1 MEQMTWIQSADSYF
15 LKDQYCHQCLSVMG
29 HTTIRKFEHGQ
40 QELLQTDNKLKWTTV
55 TKDVAMIINENII
68 L

>member
-1 MEQMTWIQSADSYF
+1 MEQMTWIQSPDSYF
-15 LKDQYCHQCLSVMG
+15 LKDQYCHQSLSVMG
-29 HTTIRKFEHGQ
+29 HTNIRKFEHGQ

>member
-1 MEQMTWIQSADSYF
+1 MEQMTWIQSPDSYF
-15 LKDQYCHQCLSVMG
+15 LKDQYCHQSLYVMG
-29 HTTIRKFEHGQ
+29 HTIIRKLEHGQ
-40 QELLQTDNKLKWTTV
+40 QELLQTDNKLKWTTL